1 MEGFEPEIAVLG
13 KRMIEAAVNLDEA
26 LFGLL
31 KVEIRRL
38 NNAFKKKDGTTEEEQ
53 RRIMHLIRNLIVAI
67 QLTNEKIETGL
78 DLCFMNTSKSEQG
91 QSFV

>member
-1 MEGFEPEIAVLG
+1 MENFEPEMAELG

-38 NNAFKKKDGTTEEEQ
+38 NNAFKKKDGTEEEQ

-78 DLCFMNTSKSEQG
+78 DLCFMNRSKSEQG
-91 QSFV
+91 RNHL